1 MEADIDRLSSAKH
14 KTRVIPR
21 KEDNFV
27 DDLETEL
34 NNLGSA
40 SNVRS
45 SESRANDYAN
55 DKEEQKVE
63 NASNIEEDAQTVVN
77 VKTLKKLKGS

>member
-45 SESRANDYAN
+45 SELRANDYAN
-55 DKEEQKVE
+55 D
-63 NASNIEEDAQTVVN
+63 
-77 VKTLKKLKGS
+77 